1 MRTRH
6 EQIDMKDVQL
16 KHPTAQRGNG
26 LLVILEGEH
35 CGKYAR
41 RINHH
46 EEGGSVVMEVAIV
59 SHSVGQDDTRTG
71 EILRLDPKLFGMVA
85 EDSKT
90 RKKNTACVSAIR
102 EDVRE
107 QARKE
112 YRPKK

>member
-1 MRTRH
+1 
-6 EQIDMKDVQL
+6 MKDVLL

-46 EEGGSVVMEVAIV
+46 EEGGKVVMEVVVVNHLA
-59 SHSVGQDDTRTG
+59 GQDDTCAG
-71 EILRLDPKLFGMVA
+71 EVLRLDPGLLGVVA
-85 EDSKT
+85 EDSST

-102 EDVRE
+102 EQVRDK
-107 QARKE
+107 ARKD